1 MWLSHEGGALM
12 KEISTL
18 MEETQRT
25 PSLSFRPVIWLQEP
39 ELRQVE
45 WAESPLPNSAAS
57 LQSPNNDTS

>member
-1 MWLSHEGGALM
+1 M

-39 ELRQVE
+39 ELRQLE
-45 WAESPLPNSAAS
+45 WRATFGRKPSNLKVKR
-57 LQSPNNDTS
+57 LT